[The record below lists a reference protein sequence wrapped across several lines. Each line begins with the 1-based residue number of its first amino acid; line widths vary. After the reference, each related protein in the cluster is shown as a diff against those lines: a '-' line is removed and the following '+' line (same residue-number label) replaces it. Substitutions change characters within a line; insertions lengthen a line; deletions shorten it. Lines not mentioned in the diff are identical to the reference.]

1 MSCIL
6 VVGTHY
12 EPALLGLVQKAAAL
26 AKEQKLTVATLCCCP
41 ELTAAEAGLL
51 TSGGTE
57 QVLHAALDPED
68 VNMEQ
73 VAVELLSQQIRQVS
87 AEVVLFLGSVFLNTV
102 APGVAAKLQCG
113 LTADCTQLE
122 WSDDGVFLQTR
133 PTFGGRK
140 LATIASTVSPA
151 MATVRKGV
159 FAPQPTETACDGN
172 VDAMTIPVTEPQWAR
187 QAVLEVLGSQ
197 ELVDAKLILAGGL
210 GIGSK
215 ENFVKLQQI
224 AKAVGASVGASRAAV
239 AAGFAPYSCQIGQT
253 GVSVQPEL
261 YCTFGISGA
270 VQHLSGITG
279 AKRIYSVNQDPNAPI
294 HSYSDYSIIADC
306 ESVLDSL
313 CKKLKISTSIK

>member
-12 EPALLGLVQKAAAL
+12 EPALLGLVQKAAVLAQKQAL
-26 AKEQKLTVATLCCCP
+26 SVTVLCCCP
-41 ELTAAEAGLL
+41 MLTAVEAGKLKV
-51 TSGGTE
+51 GGAD
-57 QVLHAALDPED
+57 QILHAALDPED
-68 VNMEQ
+68 LNQEK
-73 VAVELLSQQIRQVS
+73 VAVELLTRQISCVYTQ
-87 AEVVLFLGSVFLNTV
+87 VVLFLSSVFLNTV

-140 LATIASTVSPA
+140 LATIASSVTPA

-159 FAPQPTETACDGN
+159 FAPQTVEASYDMHVQPLE
-172 VDAMTIPVTEPQWAR
+172 IPNAVSQWI
-187 QAVLEVLGSQ
+187 QTAVLEVLGSQ

-215 ENFVKLQQI
+215 GNFMKLQKI

-294 HSYSDYSIIADC
+294 HSYSDYSLIADC
-306 ESVLDSL
+306 EEVLDSL
-313 CKKLKISTSIK
+313 CKTLNISES